1 MSPEEI
7 TKVLKKVVRPIEFF
21 GDVTQDEV
29 TKKFRSY
36 SKDCHPDLV
45 PLQKKDIAKEAFQ
58 LLNTLYATANKEFK
72 LGIYNVV
79 DSKSMYEISEPIAE
93 FKTKNNE
100 YRIYECISSGDVI
113 ETFRGLDKDKVI
125 NIDVAVNES
134 DNGLMEEEFKTLKTL
149 EHYSVPKPLEKFRIN
164 GKTAIVYEGYP
175 ELNAFEVNR
184 RYGAIPGE
192 HVAWMLERLL
202 SAIGY
207 LHENKI
213 VHGNIKPE
221 NIYIDTE
228 NHNVVIADY
237 SLCITNA
244 NDPKS
249 KYALAND
256 DYSPS
261 YVNSKAKV
269 IPNVDIYAVGK
280 IAIYLLGGDVKKNA
294 MPLDCDIKLRDFIR
308 KLINERNLQNDA
320 WKLWTELCELRN
332 EIYGPQRFQKLEKK
346 II

>member
-7 TKVLKKVVRPIEFF
+7 IKVLDKVVRPIEFF
-21 GDVTQDEV
+21 GDVSKEEV
-29 TKKFRSY
+29 TKIYHVY

-45 PLQKKDIAKEAFQ
+45 PIQKKDVAKEAFQ
-58 LLNTLYATANKEFK
+58 LLNSLYNIAMKEFK
-72 LGIYNVV
+72 LGIYTIV
-79 DSKSMYEISEPIAE
+79 DSKSMYEISKPITE

-100 YRIYECISSGDVI
+100 YRIYECTCSNDVI
-113 ETFRGLDKDKVI
+113 ETYRGLDKDKVI
-125 NIDVAVNES
+125 NIDIAVNES
-134 DNGLMEEEFKTLKTL
+134 DNSLMEEEFKTLKTL
-149 EHYSVPKPLEKFRIN
+149 DHYSIPKPLEKFKIN

-192 HVAWMLERLL
+192 HVAWMLERML
-202 SAIGY
+202 SAVGY
-207 LHENKI
+207 LHEKKI

-221 NIYIDTE
+221 NIYVDPD
-228 NHNVVIADY
+228 NHNVFISDY

-244 NDPKS
+244 NETKS
-249 KYALAND
+249 KYALANE

-261 YVNSKAKV
+261 YVNGKAKV
-269 IPNVDIYAVGK
+269 IPNVDIYAIGK
-280 IAIYLLGGDVKKNA
+280 IAIYLLGGDIKKNA
-294 MPLDCDIKLRDFIR
+294 MPLNCDIKLRDFIR

-320 WKLWTELCELRN
+320 WALWTELCELRN
-332 EIYGPQRFQKLEKK
+332 EVYGPQRFQTLEKK

>member
-7 TKVLKKVVRPIEFF
+7 TKLLSKVVRPIEFF
-21 GDVTQDEV
+21 GNISLEEV
-29 TKKFRSY
+29 NEKYRAY

-45 PLQKKDIAKEAFQ
+45 PIQKQESAEAAFKLLSNIYSVAK
-58 LLNTLYATANKEFK
+58 KEFK
-72 LGIYNVV
+72 LGIYNIV
-79 DSKSMYEISEPIAE
+79 DSKSMYEISKPISE

-113 ETFRGLDKDKVI
+113 ETYRGLDKDKVI
-125 NIDVAVNES
+125 NIDIALNEN
-134 DNGLMEEEFKTLKTL
+134 DNSLMDEEFKTLKSL
-149 EHYSVPKPLEKFRIN
+149 DHYSIPKPLEKFKIN
-164 GKTAIVYEGYP
+164 GKTSIVYEGYP
-175 ELNAFEVNR
+175 ELNAFEVSR

-207 LHENKI
+207 LHERKM

-221 NIYIDTE
+221 NIYIDPDT
-228 NHNVVIADY
+228 HNVVIGDY

-244 NDPKS
+244 NES
-249 KYALAND
+249 TSGYAIAND
-256 DYSPS
+256 NYSPS
-261 YVNSKAKV
+261 YVNKKARV

-280 IAIYLLGGDVKKNA
+280 IAIYLLGGDVKKGA
-294 MPLDCDIKLRDFIR
+294 MPLNCDSRLREFIR
-308 KLINERNLQNDA
+308 KLIDERNLQNDA
-320 WKLWTELCELRN
+320 WALWTELCELRN
-332 EIYGPQRFQKLEKK
+332 EIYGLQRFQKLEKK